1 MRLLEIYFWNAVYWA
16 LYLPTSL
23 ILYIVTEQGDILGIL
38 LVGAI
43 MTAILTVYLA
53 FSEGVLFDEDMEPAI
68 IVYEDKP
75 KSKVQP
81 APNQAPVKD
90 EIKPTEVKKDEKQKT
105 EPVDLEPAPKMDTDV
120 DLGQPDDSNND
131 ILG

>member
-1 MRLLEIYFWNAVYWA
+1 MKLLEIYFWNALYWA
-16 LYLPTSL
+16 MYLPLSL
-23 ILYIVTEQGDILGIL
+23 ILHIVTEQGDILGIL
-38 LVGAI
+38 LIGAI
-43 MTAILTVYLA
+43 MTAILTIYLA
-53 FSEGVLFDEDMEPAI
+53 FSDGVLFDDMEPAI
-68 IVYEDKP
+68 IVYEDKS

-81 APNQAPVKD
+81 APKPAPVKD

-105 EPVDLEPAPKMDTDV
+105 EQIDLEPAPKMDTDV